1 MSIFFDLF
9 RHEPNFLVI
18 RQGDCLFKEG
28 DPSEELMFVL
38 ISGTAEIIVGNKVV
52 ENAAPGTIVGEMGI
66 IAPQEK
72 RTATV
77 RCTTDCEYA
86 RINQR
91 RFSYLVTEAPHFAL
105 EIMHVLVS
113 RLRNTDQMINC

>member
-9 RHEPNFLVI
+9 RHEPSFLVLK
-18 RQGDCLFKEG
+18 GGGCLFKEG

-38 ISGTAEIIVGNKVV
+38 ISGAADILVGNRVL
-52 ENAAPGTIVGEMGI
+52 ENAVAGTIVGEMGI

-77 RCTTDCEYA
+77 LCTKDCEFA
-86 RINQR
+86 RIDPH
-91 RFSYLVTEAPHFAL
+91 RFNYLVTEAPHFAL
-105 EIMHVLVS
+105 EIMRVLTS
-113 RLRNTDQMINC
+113 RLRNTDQMIKC